1 MATPQLLINSLMHA
15 ELSEA
20 ECDQGSKT
28 NNNTKTTLFNVQ
40 PSYQTNQLL
49 ALKYAIFC
57 ARSLN
62 VCFC

>member
-1 MATPQLLINSLMHA
+1 MHA

-49 ALKYAIFC
+49 APKYAIFVLGH
-57 ARSLN
+57 SMSVSVN
-62 VCFC
+62 

>member
-1 MATPQLLINSLMHA
+1 MHA
-15 ELSEA
+15 HNDELSEA

-40 PSYQTNQLL
+40 LGYQTNQL
-49 ALKYAIFC
+49 ALKHAIFC